1 MDFYV
6 RFLDGTLAIRSRVMA
21 YAKIWESH
29 ANISLTQSND
39 RDAEVRVSINRADM
53 NWSLVGTVSLDVPH
67 DDPTMNLQLHDDDSD
82 DTLSM
87 VCLHEFGHALGF
99 KHEHLSPSANIPW
112 EKEAVYAYHGSKG
125 LSRQEVDDH
134 VFNLLLLQNM
144 VSAPFDQ
151 DTVMLS
157 PIPAHLTNNLLVV
170 QPRIHL
176 SPRDIS
182 FIARSYPTSS
192 ELQVVRLGTT
202 HCWEDAQ
209 QGAIYHLQHHINP
222 SASGLPNAAIGL
234 SALDLG
240 GENR

>member
-1 MDFYV
+1 MDLFV
-6 RFLDGTLAIRSRVMA
+6 RVLDGTLAIRSRVMA
-21 YAKIWESH
+21 YAKIGESH
-29 ANISLTQSND
+29 ANISFTQSND

-87 VCLHEFGHALGF
+87 
-99 KHEHLSPSANIPW
+99 

-134 VFNLLLLQNM
+134 VFSLLLLQNM
-144 VSAPFDQ
+144 LSAPFDQ

-157 PIPAHLTNNLLVV
+157 PIPAHLTYNLLVV

-182 FIARSYPTSS
+182 FNARSYPTSS

-202 HCWEDAQ
+202 HPWEDAQ
-209 QGAIYHLQHHINP
+209 QGALYHLQHHINP